1 MNELRHALRALRRAP
16 VFSLTSI
23 LTLALGTALVTAA
36 FSLVD
41 SVLIRPLPFAAADRV
56 MVLAQEDGQ
65 RRATGVSYPNFL
77 DWQQQDSAGAFAQL
91 AYVRGRGTT
100 LLVNG
105 ERRPVLGSAVTP
117 EFFTVLQPRL
127 ISGRLFTPDEA
138 ARGEHLVVLS
148 YQLWRDQLARDPG
161 VLGKSVTL
169 GDADFAVVGVL
180 VDGPVFPEW
189 GNNGFYIPVA
199 TTAATDRVLAAR
211 DFHADNR
218 TLGRLRP
225 GATRVRATGEL
236 TAIAR
241 RLATAYPADDA
252 AWPAVRMVSLRETL
266 IGGAQSQLI
275 ILATAMALVLLIA
288 WVNLT
293 NLALVRAM
301 GRVREMAIRTSL
313 GASRS
318 RIVRQVL
325 VEQFLL
331 ALAAGAVGAL
341 AATWILGL
349 IRGFAARATGSEPVT
364 IDTAALAFAAL
375 TALASAGV
383 VGGLP
388 ALRVS
393 RVNLTEPLKEGGG
406 SGFSVRQQ
414 RIRSTLVAGEVALA
428 LMLVIS
434 AGLLVKS
441 FWALSH
447 VDPGFDTH
455 RLVAIDFSPPGPR
468 YAQPAQAGAFYRSVL
483 AAVQAIPGVEA
494 AALTNHMPLNGAALT
509 TSVTIPGRA
518 ADAASHDPQVLFRTL
533 SPEYIGTLGIP
544 LRRGRN
550 FTSADLTDGTAV
562 LVNETF
568 AQTFWPGEDPVG
580 RPVMLRKS
588 AQGYPDYGEPLPGL
602 VVGVIGDVHHFGV
615 QAPPA
620 AEIYVPYL
628 RNPWAHM
635 VVVARARTDPAA
647 LIPGMRRAMLG
658 IDPATIVTG
667 GVFGGFVV
675 IDDIRDG
682 GVSGQRSNMFLLASF
697 AFCALLLS
705 AIGIYGLMSYAVA
718 QRTRDMGIRI
728 ALGARARDVIGLIL
742 GGGGRLI
749 GVGVAG
755 GLLGAFALTRL
766 LASLLFG
773 VSATDLPTF
782 GVMTFL
788 LAAVALLACYV
799 PARRASRVDPVVS
812 LRSE

>member
-1 MNELRHALRALRRAP
+1 MNELRHALRSLRRAP
-16 VFSLTSI
+16 VFSVTSI
-23 LTLALGTALVTAA
+23 LTLALGISLVTAA
-36 FSLVD
+36 FSLID
-41 SVLIRPLPFAAADRV
+41 SVLIRPLPFAAVDRV

-65 RRATGVSYPNFL
+65 GRATGVSYPNFL

-117 EFFTVLQPRL
+117 DFFTVLQPRL
-127 ISGRLFTPDEA
+127 MSGRLFTPDEA

-161 VLGKSVTL
+161 MVGKSVTL

-180 VDGPVFPEW
+180 ADGPVFPDW
-189 GNNGFYIPVA
+189 GRNGFYIPVA

-218 TLGRLRP
+218 TLGRLKP
-225 GATRVRATGEL
+225 GATPARATEEL

-241 RLATAYPADDA
+241 RLAVAYPADDA
-252 AWPAVRMVSLRETL
+252 AWPAARTTSLRETL
-266 IGGAQSQLI
+266 IGSAQSQLI
-275 ILATAMALVLLIA
+275 ILGVAMALVLLIA

-293 NLALVRAM
+293 NLALVRAT
-301 GRVREMAIRTSL
+301 GRLREMAIRTSL

-318 RIVRQVL
+318 RIVRQLL
-325 VEQFLL
+325 VEQLLL
-331 ALAAGAVGAL
+331 ALAAGGVGVL
-341 AATWILGL
+341 AATWVIGL
-349 IRGFAARATGSEPVT
+349 MRGFAVGAAGSGRVAIDAR
-364 IDTAALAFAAL
+364 ALAFAAV
-375 TALASAGV
+375 AAIASALVIGA
-383 VGGLP
+383 LP
-388 ALRVS
+388 AVRAS

-406 SGFSVRQQ
+406 SGSSAKQQ
-414 RIRSTLVAGEVALA
+414 RTRSTLVAGEIALA
-428 LMLVIS
+428 LMLVIA

-455 RLVAIDFSPPGPR
+455 GLVAIDFSPPGSR
-468 YAQPAQAGAFYRSVL
+468 YAQPAQAGAFYSRVL
-483 AAVQAIPGVEA
+483 AAVQAIPGVA
-494 AALTNHMPLNGAALT
+494 TAALTNHMPLNGAALT

-518 ADAASHDPQVLFRTL
+518 ADASHDPQVLFRTL
-533 SPEYIGTLGIP
+533 SPEYVGTLGIP
-544 LRRGRN
+544 LRHGRN
-550 FTSADLTDGTAV
+550 FTSADLTEGTAV
-562 LVNETF
+562 MINETF
-568 AQTFWPGEDPVG
+568 AKTFWPGEDPVG

-588 AQGYPDYGEPLPGL
+588 AQGYGDYGEPLPGL

-635 VVVARARTDPAA
+635 VVVARARTDPSA

-658 IDPATIVTG
+658 IDPSTIVTG
-667 GVFGGFVV
+667 GVFGGFQV
-675 IDDIRDG
+675 IDSIRDG
-682 GVSGQRSNMFLLASF
+682 GISDQRSNMLLLGSF
-697 AFCALLLS
+697 ALCALLLS
-705 AIGIYGLMSYAVA
+705 AIGIYGLMAYAVA
-718 QRTRDMGIRI
+718 QRTREMGIRI
-728 ALGARARDVIGLIL
+728 ALGARGRDVVGLVL

-749 GVGVAG
+749 AVGVVA

-782 GVMTFL
+782 GVMTLL
-788 LAAVALLACYV
+788 LAAVALLACYL
-799 PARRASRVDPVVS
+799 PARRASRVDPVVA

>member
-1 MNELRHALRALRRAP
+1 MNELRLAFRSLRRAP
-16 VFSLTSI
+16 LFSVTSI
-23 LTLALGTALVTAA
+23 LTLALGISLVTAA
-36 FSLVD
+36 FSLID
-41 SVLIRPLPFAAADRV
+41 GVLIRPLPFAAVDRV

-65 RRATGVSYPNFL
+65 ARATGVSYPNFL

-100 LLVNG
+100 LLVSG

-117 EFFTVLQPRL
+117 DFFTVLQPRL
-127 ISGRLFTPDEA
+127 MSGRLFTPGEA

-148 YQLWRDQLARDPG
+148 YRLWGDQLASDPG
-161 VLGKSVTL
+161 VVGKSVTL
-169 GDADFAVVGVL
+169 GDADFSVVGVL
-180 VDGPVFPEW
+180 ADGPVFPDW
-189 GNNGFYIPVA
+189 GANGFYIPVA

-218 TLGRLRP
+218 TVGRLRP
-225 GATRVRATGEL
+225 GATRARATEEL

-241 RLATAYPADDA
+241 RLAAAYPADDA
-252 AWPAVRMVSLRETL
+252 AWPAARLTSLRETL
-266 IGGAQSQLI
+266 IGSAQSQLI
-275 ILATAMALVLLIA
+275 ILGVAMALVLLIA

-293 NLALVRAM
+293 NLALVRAT

-318 RIVRQVL
+318 RTVRQLL
-325 VEQFLL
+325 VEQLLL
-331 ALAAGAVGAL
+331 ALAAGGVGAL

-349 IRGFAARATGSEPVT
+349 MRGFAAGAAGSGRVAIDARALG
-364 IDTAALAFAAL
+364 FAAL
-375 TALASAGV
+375 TALVSALVIGA
-383 VGGLP
+383 LP
-388 ALRVS
+388 AVRAA

-406 SGFSVRQQ
+406 SGFSAKQQ
-414 RIRSTLVAGEVALA
+414 RTRSTLVAGEIALA
-428 LMLVIS
+428 LMLVIA

-455 RLVAIDFSPPGPR
+455 GLVAIDFSPPGPR
-468 YAQPAQAGAFYRSVL
+468 YAQPAQAGAFYSRVL
-483 AAVQAIPGVEA
+483 AAVQAIPGVA
-494 AALTNHMPLNGAALT
+494 TAALTNHMPLNGAALT
-509 TSVTIPGRA
+509 TSVAIPGRA
-518 ADAASHDPQVLFRTL
+518 ADASHDPQVLFRTL
-533 SPEYIGTLGIP
+533 SPEYVGTLGIP

-562 LVNETF
+562 MINETF
-568 AQTFWPGEDPVG
+568 AKTFWPGEDPVG

-602 VVGVIGDVHHFGV
+602 VVGIIGDVHHFGV

-635 VVVARARTDPAA
+635 VVVARARTDPSA

-658 IDPATIVTG
+658 VDPSTIVTG
-667 GVFGGFVV
+667 GVFGGFQV
-675 IDDIRDG
+675 IDSIRDG
-682 GVSGQRSNMFLLASF
+682 GISDQRSNMLLLGSF
-697 AFCALLLS
+697 ALCALLLS
-705 AIGIYGLMSYAVA
+705 AIGIYGLMAYAVA
-718 QRTRDMGIRI
+718 QRTREMGIRI
-728 ALGARARDVIGLIL
+728 ALGARGRDVVGLIL

-749 GVGVAG
+749 AVGVVA

-782 GVMTFL
+782 GVMTLL
-788 LAAVALLACYV
+788 LAAVALLACYL
-799 PARRASRVDPVVS
+799 PARRASRVDPVVA